1 MIFSQ
6 TNSTEQTAP
15 DLSTNHSNF
24 RQQLQDVVT
33 KIQIKSDLT
42 IVHADYEPIIVSD
55 RYLDYLQQVSVPER
69 DRYLAIQLQQYL
81 YAIFTGELKSKLD
94 SIERA
99 EANFESNDLTP
110 EKIVNNADRWYETQF
125 YSQLIRCN
133 HGRGY
138 SDANWR
144 IVEQE
149 AKRWRVSKNGL
160 ALYISLEEHLF
171 DPDLKSQIGQTISI
185 RMPPS
190 LIERGVYIAVGD
202 AGSPKVELP
211 PKSNLSIVQLYFNV
225 DPELALLLL
234 DRLTQ
239 QLNTSNIP
247 FNFRTA
253 YNEADFERSDAA
265 VLEFLSTDW
274 RQLLPIV
281 RAIYR
286 EHQARF
292 QPKIPFFCKPLALGL
307 GLAEKPKVQADIE
320 QINLGQQHCT
330 IIARALIDVCQD
342 SDRSDLDKLDY
353 VHRYLSQT
361 GINLE
366 RLYLDLDS
374 EASYDAEFL

>member
-1 MIFSQ
+1 MISSQ
-6 TNSTEQTAP
+6 TNSNEQITQASP
-15 DLSTNHSNF
+15 TNHSNF
-24 RQQLQDVVT
+24 KQQLQDAVT
-33 KIQIKSDLT
+33 KIQIKADLT
-42 IVHADYEPIIVSD
+42 ISHSDYEPIIVSD
-55 RYLDYLQQVSVPER
+55 RYLDYLQQVSVQER

-81 YAIFTGELKSKLD
+81 YGIFTGELQSKLN
-94 SIERA
+94 SIEGA
-99 EANFESNDLTP
+99 EDSFESNDLTL
-110 EKIVNNADRWYETQF
+110 EIINNADRWYETPF

-160 ALYISLEEHLF
+160 ALYISPEEHLF
-171 DPDLKSQIGQTISI
+171 DPDLKSQIGQTVSI

-253 YNEADFERSDAA
+253 YNEADFERSDAV
-265 VLEFLSTDW
+265 VLEFMSTDW
-274 RQLLPIV
+274 ERLLPLV
-281 RAIYR
+281 QTIYR

-307 GLAEKPKVQADIE
+307 GLAEKPRFKADIE
-320 QINLGQQHCT
+320 QINLGQQHCA

-342 SDRSDLDKLDY
+342 SDRSDREKLDY

-361 GINLE
+361 GIDLE
-366 RLYLDLDS
+366 RLYLNLNS
-374 EASYDAEFL
+374 EASYEAEFL